1 MQWYTPVPTA
11 ATGLSCRGCGGTYP
25 RTYMLDCPACHSLL
39 QVEYDLEALAALR
52 PGDLRGDTLWRYAPF
67 LPIGDPRHFIS
78 LGEGLTPLLRLPRLG
93 QRLGLRHLYLKFEG
107 TNPTGTVKDRS
118 TATAIAAAQEFG
130 FNAVAVVS
138 TGNAGSSIA
147 AYGARAGLKTFVF
160 CYARA
165 AQPKMHHMA
174 ACASHLI
181 LYRGGYDDLI
191 RIYDRLMEEMPIFE
205 AGASRSTY
213 KMEGKKT
220 IAYETF
226 EQLGNQAP
234 DYFVAPVAVGETFI
248 AAWRAFNELFAI
260 GWAGKVPTMVAAQ
273 SSEANPIVE
282 ALRDGGPIRPRP
294 IGYTIAEGTAVGNPE
309 RKGEWALQILREGKG
324 LAADASD
331 PEVLEAQAL
340 LARTEG
346 MWAGPT
352 GCVPLAALR
361 KLVTQQALDPDAV
374 IVCVASESGLKGEY
388 APVERE
394 AIEPDEAHLRAIL
407 REGLAAG

>member
-1 MQWYTPVPTA
+1 MEWYTPVPSA
-11 ATGLSCRGCGGTYP
+11 ATGLSCRGCGRAYP
-25 RTYMLDCPACHSLL
+25 RTYRLDCPECHSLL
-39 QVEYDLEALAALR
+39 QVEYELGALAALR
-52 PGDLRGDTLWRYAPF
+52 PGDLRGRTVWRYAPF
-67 LPIGDPRHFIS
+67 LPIGDPRWFVT

-93 QRLGLRHLYLKFEG
+93 KRLGLRHLWLKFEG

-160 CYARA
+160 CYEQAAR
-165 AQPKMHHMA
+165 PKMHHMA
-174 ACASHLI
+174 ACATHFI
-181 LYRGGYDDLI
+181 VYRGGYDDLI
-191 RIYDRLMEEMPIFE
+191 RIYDRLMDALPIFE
-205 AGASRSTY
+205 AGATRSTY

-234 DYFVAPVAVGETFI
+234 DYFVAPVGVGETFI

-273 SSEANPIVE
+273 SSAANPIVE
-282 ALRDGGPIRPRP
+282 AWRDGGPIRPRR
-294 IGYTIAEGTAVGNPE
+294 IGYTVAEGTAVGDPE
-309 RKGEWALQILREGKG
+309 RKGAWSLDILREGKG

-331 PEVLEAQAL
+331 EEVLETQAL
-340 LARTEG
+340 LAQTEG
-346 MWAGPT
+346 IWAGPT

-361 KLVTQQALDPDAV
+361 KLAAARALDPDAV
-374 IVCVASESGLKGEY
+374 IVCVASESGLKGDSP
-388 APVERE
+388 AVPRE
-394 AIEPDEAHLRAIL
+394 AIEPDEARIGEIL